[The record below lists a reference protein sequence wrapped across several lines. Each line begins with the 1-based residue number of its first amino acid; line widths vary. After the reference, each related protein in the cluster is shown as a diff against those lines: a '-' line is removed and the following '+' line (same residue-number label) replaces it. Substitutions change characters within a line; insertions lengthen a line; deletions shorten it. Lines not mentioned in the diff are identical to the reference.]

1 MAFSYALNSIFG
13 SALLVILIFIDYYRR
28 FNTNA
33 HQRGIFLKVL
43 AVEFAVM
50 AADFIYLCL
59 RGSGINIIIYSRINL
74 VWPCIAA
81 AMLFAYFSIIR
92 TDLRTDTLT
101 GLGNRYRFIEFI
113 NRVSR
118 QKPGRTYS
126 LALIDIVSFKEINNT
141 LGRQEGDNA
150 LKDAASF
157 IKGCMGR
164 MDFTARYGGDEF
176 VIAVKSDQ
184 GVDIADFV
192 KRLDEAA
199 VLYNQSAGKP
209 YKIELD
215 KIFDEYRTGLG
226 TTADE
231 FLARIDSLMNSS
243 KNKHRRSSDK

>member
-1 MAFSYALNSIFG
+1 MALSYALNSISG
-13 SALLVILIFIDYYRR
+13 SVLLLILIFIDYYRR
-28 FNTNA
+28 FNTNVYRRA
-33 HQRGIFLKVL
+33 VFLKVL
-43 AVEFAVM
+43 AVEIAVM

-59 RGSGINIIIYSRINL
+59 RGSSINITVFSRINL

-81 AMLFAYFSIIR
+81 SMLFVYFSIIR

-101 GLGNRYRFIEFI
+101 GLGNRYSFIEFI

-118 QKPGRTYS
+118 RKPGPAYA
-126 LALIDIVSFKEINNT
+126 LVLIDIVSFKEINNT

-150 LKDAASF
+150 LKDTASL
-157 IKGCMGR
+157 IKNCMGKV
-164 MDFTARYGGDEF
+164 DFAARYGGDEF
-176 VIAVKSDQ
+176 VFAAKPDQ
-184 GVDIADFV
+184 GTDITDFA

-199 VLYNQSAGKP
+199 ALHNQNAGRP

-215 KIFDEYRTGLG
+215 KIFDEYRAESG

-231 FLARIDSLMNSS
+231 FLARIDGLINGT